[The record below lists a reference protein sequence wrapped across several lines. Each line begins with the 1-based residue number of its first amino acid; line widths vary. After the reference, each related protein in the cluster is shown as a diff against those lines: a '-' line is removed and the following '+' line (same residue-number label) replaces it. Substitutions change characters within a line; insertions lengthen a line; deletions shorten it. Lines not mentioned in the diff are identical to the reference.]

1 MDKWTATHRRN
12 FKRFWEQDM
21 GKESKQILADLKQIE
36 LDKAL
41 TEPTAERI
49 AERIHRAAGIDEVI
63 QTIEVL
69 TNAK

>member
-12 FKRFWEQDM
+12 FKRFWEQDI

-36 LDKAL
+36 LEKAL
-41 TEPTAERI
+41 TEPTGERI

-63 QTIEVL
+63 QTIEAL
-69 TNAK
+69 TKTN